1 MRIEVKRRSLYK
13 LIGCLGVALVLGLLI
28 CGALYVGVPD
38 LRRRIDYLP
47 RRLETWWRKLQP
59 HPQYLPTPAP
69 TPIIVPGTS
78 QPIDSRPTITGP
90 SPIRTATATLIPT
103 RRPMPPSERTPTTTA
118 TPPPT
123 EVITFTV
130 GPIPSPVPST
140 PTTTAT
146 PPPAVAI
153 TFTAVPIATAVVDV
167 LPQTVLLEG
176 FRHEWQKWNNCGPAT
191 LAMAL
196 SYYGRPETQME
207 AAAFLKPN
215 YDDKNVSPTEMA
227 AYVRSLGLEAVVRH
241 GGDVERL
248 KRLLNGGFPVVVENW
263 FIPEPGDEMGHY
275 RLLIGYD
282 DLAGHFIT
290 QDSYN
295 GPNVTISYQALEEV
309 WRVFNWV
316 YLVVYRPEQAE
327 DLRAIMGADLDDVT
341 MYQRALERAQAAL
354 DDDAF
359 AWFNVGTNQT
369 GLGHYDEAAAAYDR
383 ARVLGLPWR
392 MLWYQ
397 FGPFEAYYAAGRYQD
412 VLDLARANLG
422 TSKDLEESYYYRGL
436 ALEALGR
443 IEEARQA
450 YQTALHYNPNFRRA
464 AEALAA
470 LD

>member
-1 MRIEVKRRSLYK
+1 MEENENSGEVLY
-13 LIGCLGVALVLGLLI
+13 LYELTACFGIALVFLLLM
-28 CGALYVGVPD
+28 CCALYVGLPD

-47 RRLETWWRKLQP
+47 HRLETWRRKLQP
-59 HPQYLPTPAP
+59 HLQYASTPAP
-69 TPIIVPGTS
+69 TPTTAPGTP
-78 QPIDSRPTITGP
+78 QVIAPNPATTEGP
-90 SPIRTATATLIPT
+90 SPTRMATATFIPT
-103 RRPMPPSERTPTTTA
+103 RQPTTA
-118 TPPPT
+118 TPPP
-123 EVITFTV
+123 
-130 GPIPSPVPST
+130 P
-140 PTTTAT
+140 
-146 PPPAVAI
+146 VAI
-153 TFTAVPIATAVVDV
+153 TFTVIPVPTFVVDT
-167 LPQTVLLEG
+167 LPQAVLLKG
-176 FRHEWQKWNNCGPAT
+176 FRHEWQKWSNCGPAT

-215 YDDKNVSPTEMA
+215 YDDKNVTPTEIVT
-227 AYVRSLGLEAVVRH
+227 YTRSLGLEAVVRY

-263 FIPEPGDEMGHY
+263 FIPRPEYEIGHY

-282 DLAGHFIT
+282 DRASHFIT
-290 QDSYN
+290 YDSYN
-295 GPNVTISYQALEEV
+295 GPDVTISYQDLEKV

-316 YLVVYRPEQAE
+316 YLIVYRPEQAE
-327 DLRAIMGADLDDVT
+327 DLRAIIGADLDDVT
-341 MYQRALERAQAAL
+341 MYQRALERAQAAP

-359 AWFNVGTNQT
+359 AWFDAGTNLT
-369 GLGHYDEAAAAYDR
+369 GLGRYHEAAAAYDR
-383 ARVLGLPWR
+383 ARALGLPWR

-470 LD
+470 LG